1 VAYWAAT
8 QLEPHRER
16 VAQYFL
22 EQFGFEVYLPWVRR
36 YQIRWRRRIEF
47 LTPLFPGYCFTRI
60 ELQWHSV
67 RQCPGVIRLVR
78 TGDEPKPAQVPDAV
92 IDAIRSR
99 ERNGAIDLL
108 TKRGPRTP
116 KIGDQVKIV
125 IGPFAGHLGICAAV
139 SRGHIS
145 VLLFMLGAQ
154 RQVQLKHNAVE
165 PA

>member
-1 VAYWAAT
+1 MAYWAAT

-16 VAQYFL
+16 VAQFFL
-22 EQFGFEVYLPWVRR
+22 QQFGFEVYLPWVRR
-36 YQIRWRRRIEF
+36 YQMRWRRRIEF

-67 RQCPGVIRLVR
+67 RQCPGVIRIVKSG
-78 TGDEPKPAQVPDAV
+78 GDEPAQVPDAI

-99 ERNGAIDLL
+99 ERDGAIDLP
-108 TKRGPRTP
+108 KRGPRPPRT
-116 KIGDQVKIV
+116 GDQVKIV